1 VPISPYADWDGDGIP
16 DHVQTPQGVW
26 QAFNPSTGD
35 LLASNPAAP
44 SGGNI
49 TTGSFPDS
57 FGGGGV
63 GRAENSNDRK
73 PAYPLPNPAA
83 SPAPG
88 ARPAAPARDSGRQPY
103 IPGLP
108 SHILYG
114 GGQIGVRPA
123 PQRTYGGSAVNQNAY
138 GGGGSGSGGGAVRGL
153 ISAWRSKLTSSLYP
167 GSGSSSSGYS
177 AYPEPP
183 QPKMRGAAK
192 GMNPDQAYG
201 LYYRPSMMLPRVA
214 PGLDPASPNYADI
227 ASLPATQLANL
238 TKGARGGDSLSHF
251 TNSLSDVYDRVAN
264 REQWFDQDKMAAN
277 LTYPNSRSALGQQA
291 QLPAS
296 QQADAFLANVGAIF
310 NTTTDP
316 ATSAAMQAYAST
328 LADKWGAR
336 ALNKQPGHG
345 RSLAEYAGKRLFYRE

>member
-63 GRAENSNDRK
+63 GRAEST
-73 PAYPLPNPAA
+73 
-83 SPAPG
+83 
-88 ARPAAPARDSGRQPY
+88 RDSGRQPY

-114 GGQIGVRPA
+114 GGQIGVRPT

-138 GGGGSGSGGGAVRGL
+138 GGGGSGSGGGGGAVRGL

-183 QPKMRGAAK
+183 QSTMRGAAK

-251 TNSLSDVYDRVAN
+251 TNSLASVYDRVAN

-277 LTYPNSRSALGQQA
+277 LTYPNSRSALGQQS

-336 ALNKQPGHG
+336 ALNKQPGRG